1 VLSKTLCTWPTI
13 LTEVKSGRLAELASV
28 GALCKPHSGSVEE
41 LTTHELTTKWVAH
54 AYIEQM
60 QSHLF
65 KN

>member
-1 VLSKTLCTWPTI
+1 MFGDVPSKAVCTWPTI
-13 LTEVKSGRLAELASV
+13 LTEEWEASASV
-28 GALCKPHSGSVEE
+28 GALCKPHSNSVKE

-54 AYIEQM
+54 AYAEQV